1 MTLCNCK
8 CSCTIFS
15 AIASLIIGVIAAF
28 LQITGTI
35 TITPAFLWVAAG
47 VSAAYLWI
55 LVLAASFQQQCP
67 RCNCSCISLNT
78 VLIGALGSIFFAV
91 VLLAVGIVATSIISA
106 ILVGLLFL
114 FLSLLISSTA
124 CLIRH
129 LFDCG
134 N

>member
-1 MTLCNCK
+1 MSLCNCK
-8 CSCTIFS
+8 CSCSILS

-35 TITPAFLWVAAG
+35 TVTPAFLWVAAG
-47 VSAAYLWI
+47 VGIGYLAILLLSASI
-55 LVLAASFQQQCP
+55 QQHCAG
-67 RCNCSCISLNT
+67 CSCLCAALSTL
-78 VLIGALGSIFFAV
+78 LIGALGTIFFAV
-91 VLLAVGIVATSIISA
+91 ILLAVGIVATSIVSA
-106 ILVGLLFL
+106 ILVGLLLF
-114 FLSLLISSTA
+114 FLSLLISTTA

>member
-15 AIASLIIGVIAAF
+15 GIASLIIGIIAAF
-28 LQITGTI
+28 LQITGTV
-35 TITPAFLWVAAG
+35 TVTTTFLWVVAG
-47 VSAAYLWI
+47 IAVAYLGI
-55 LVLAASFQQQCP
+55 LLLASAIQQQCP
-67 RCNCSCISLNT
+67 RCGCTCNSLNAL
-78 VLIGALGSIFFAV
+78 LIGALGSILFSV
-91 VLLAVGIVATSIISA
+91 VLLAVGIVATSIVSA
-106 ILVGLLFL
+106 ILVGLLLL
-114 FLSLLISSTA
+114 FFSLLISTTA